1 MINFNCFALSAVD
14 DSVAETT
21 KKAKAFFSRDN
32 LTELFNEAV
41 KWTAD
46 KIFQIILSLILWK
59 VGKHVMKWLLKICS
73 KALERAGF
81 ENGVIKFIN
90 SVLRFVCYAV
100 MVMMVLDILGFQ
112 TASLIAVFGSA
123 ALALSMSLQ
132 GSLANFAGGIL
143 ILITKPFALGDYI
156 IAEGVEGNV
165 AKIDII
171 YTTLQSIDNKSIKLP
186 NGKLADSVLT
196 NVTHQEERRLDVEVG
211 IGYDDDIKKAKKIM
225 ADVMK
230 KSEYGIKPEEEVV
243 VVKELADSSIILEMR
258 MWVKTEDYWNAKF
271 YLNENVK
278 YKFDENNIS
287 IPFNQL
293 DVNLK
298 NVQ

>member
-21 KKAKAFFSRDN
+21 QKAQAFFSRDN

-100 MVMMVLDILGFQ
+100 MVMMIF
-112 TASLIAVFGSA
+112 
-123 ALALSMSLQ
+123 
-132 GSLANFAGGIL
+132 
-143 ILITKPFALGDYI
+143 
-156 IAEGVEGNV
+156 
-165 AKIDII
+165 
-171 YTTLQSIDNKSIKLP
+171 
-186 NGKLADSVLT
+186 
-196 NVTHQEERRLDVEVG
+196 
-211 IGYDDDIKKAKKIM
+211 
-225 ADVMK
+225 
-230 KSEYGIKPEEEVV
+230 
-243 VVKELADSSIILEMR
+243 
-258 MWVKTEDYWNAKF
+258 
-271 YLNENVK
+271 
-278 YKFDENNIS
+278 
-287 IPFNQL
+287 
-293 DVNLK
+293 
-298 NVQ
+298 

>member
-21 KKAKAFFSRDN
+21 QKAQAFFSRDN

-132 GSLANFAGGIL
+132 GSLANFAGGSYYDISSVQGWRL
-143 ILITKPFALGDYI
+143 HSFRWLRGYSGINRYAVY
-156 IAEGVEGNV
+156 
-165 AKIDII
+165 KIK
-171 YTTLQSIDNKSIKLP
+171 DN
-186 NGKLADSVLT
+186 
-196 NVTHQEERRLDVEVG
+196 
-211 IGYDDDIKKAKKIM
+211 
-225 ADVMK
+225 
-230 KSEYGIKPEEEVV
+230 
-243 VVKELADSSIILEMR
+243 
-258 MWVKTEDYWNAKF
+258 
-271 YLNENVK
+271 
-278 YKFDENNIS
+278 
-287 IPFNQL
+287 
-293 DVNLK
+293 
-298 NVQ
+298 

>member
-21 KKAKAFFSRDN
+21 QKAQAFFSRDN

-143 ILITKPFALGDYI
+143 IMIFHPFRVGDYI
-156 IAEGVEGNV
+156 VSGGC
-165 AKIDII
+165 
-171 YTTLQSIDNKSIKLP
+171 
-186 NGKLADSVLT
+186 
-196 NVTHQEERRLDVEVG
+196 
-211 IGYDDDIKKAKKIM
+211 
-225 ADVMK
+225 
-230 KSEYGIKPEEEVV
+230 
-243 VVKELADSSIILEMR
+243 
-258 MWVKTEDYWNAKF
+258 
-271 YLNENVK
+271 
-278 YKFDENNIS
+278 
-287 IPFNQL
+287 
-293 DVNLK
+293 
-298 NVQ
+298 

>member
-21 KKAKAFFSRDN
+21 QKAQAFFSRDN

-81 ENGVIKFIN
+81 EKGVIKFIN

-123 ALALSMSLQ
+123 ALALSCLFREVLQ
-132 GSLANFAGGIL
+132 
-143 ILITKPFALGDYI
+143 
-156 IAEGVEGNV
+156 
-165 AKIDII
+165 
-171 YTTLQSIDNKSIKLP
+171 TL
-186 NGKLADSVLT
+186 
-196 NVTHQEERRLDVEVG
+196 
-211 IGYDDDIKKAKKIM
+211 
-225 ADVMK
+225 
-230 KSEYGIKPEEEVV
+230 PEEF
-243 VVKELADSSIILEMR
+243 LL
-258 MWVKTEDYWNAKF
+258 
-271 YLNENVK
+271 
-278 YKFDENNIS
+278 
-287 IPFNQL
+287 
-293 DVNLK
+293 
-298 NVQ
+298 